1 VLLEGVQVGRG
12 CTIQRA
18 IIDKGVV
25 VPEDTK
31 IGVDAEHD
39 RARGFMVTES
49 GLTVI
54 AKLQQVA
61 P

>member
-1 VLLEGVQVGRG
+1 MLLDGVEVGRG
-12 CTIQRA
+12 CVIKRA

-25 VPEDTK
+25 VPENTT
-31 IGVDAEHD
+31 IGVDPAKD

-54 AKLQQVA
+54 AKFQEVTA
-61 P
+61 